1 MALDLNSLILFR
13 KHAGGPAG
21 LSTPRA
27 GLAVKAVDAC
37 VCVYVIWNRQIADR
51 GR

>member
-1 MALDLNSLILFR
+1 MALDLNSLNLFR

-37 VCVYVIWNRQIADR
+37 VCVCDLESTDC
-51 GR
+51 GS

>member
-37 VCVYVIWNRQIADR
+37 VYVIWNRQIADR
-51 GR
+51 DR